1 MVFQGVQQHILLKIT
16 QDFVFLCA
24 HLKLIILVSIH
35 MVIIQHGNVLLFA
48 LLEHK
53 ILFLITQQWDA
64 SKLVLHILNT
74 MLNNTVEDVLLYV
87 CNQTLLFQE
96 LFLIIRQENVFKIVH
111 HHLIISLIIQREDV
125 FFIVPKVH

>member
-1 MVFQGVQQHILLKIT
+1 
-16 QDFVFLCA
+16 
-24 HLKLIILVSIH
+24 
-35 MVIIQHGNVLLFA
+35 
-48 LLEHK
+48 
-53 ILFLITQQWDA
+53 
-64 SKLVLHILNT
+64 